1 MTKNSYFMRVLYL
14 DEDEDKMNPIL
25 IKVPLTILSP
35 SHNMLKLLVALE
47 KFYGLECYL
56 TIVDIEEL
64 PNEKIGI
71 VPFGVITKEIML
83 VTTCFNDI
91 QLLYGVTSSYG
102 EYELL
107 AIDKDGHYGA
117 MVADQELAN
126 YLGLEYIEEVTNL
139 HREYLESIDCVGDDE
154 YVYYPSALYV

>member
-1 MTKNSYFMRVLYL
+1 MIKNSYFMRVLYL

-25 IKVPLTILSP
+25 IKIPLTILSP
-35 SHNMLKLLVALE
+35 SPNMLRLLVALE
-47 KFYGLECYL
+47 KFYEVECYL

-64 PNEKIGI
+64 PDEKIGI
-71 VPFGVITKEIML
+71 VPFGVATAETML
-83 VTTCFNDI
+83 VTTCFDDI
-91 QLLYGVTSSYG
+91 QFLYGITSICG

-107 AIDKDGHYGA
+107 AIDKDGHSGV
-117 MVADQELAN
+117 MVMDQELAN

-154 YVYYPSALYV
+154 YVYYPSALYI